1 MNEQELPR
9 KVAQRLE
16 EGLETI
22 SPAVSRRLATAR
34 EAALSRVQRA
44 DALVGRSSSGTVGG
58 ALLAS
63 APGRFLDRRILAP
76 ALALVLVLL
85 GVLYWQQAQRVHQ
98 YRADAR
104 DYASARY
111 ADIDALDADV
121 LGEEL
126 PVTAYLDQGFEVWLY
141 HHSPASEQLP

>member
-22 SPAVSRRLATAR
+22 SPAISRRLATAR
-34 EAALSRVQRA
+34 EAALARVHGGE
-44 DALVGRSSSGTVGG
+44 ALVGRSANGTVGA
-58 ALLAS
+58 ALAG

-76 ALALVLVLL
+76 ALGLVLVLL
-85 GVLYWQQAQRVHQ
+85 GVLYWQQAQRV
-98 YRADAR
+98 YREYANAREYAD
-104 DYASARY
+104 ARY
-111 ADIDALDADV
+111 ADIDDLDADV

-141 HHSPASEQLP
+141 HHSPASERQP